1 MKKLLSM
8 MLFITAMVFTLS
20 ACSSDDDEKKERER
34 EKDTTYIFNY
44 TGDNPQGGL
53 IVNVTLFEYNS
64 QGEVVKQNAVN
75 NCKQGF
81 QRQYTANANAQK
93 VKVYIEVTNGT
104 KSVYNWVQQVYYLE
118 KGKNVAVDVTGSVRI
133 APTEP

>member
-8 MLFITAMVFTLS
+8 MLFMTAMIFTLS
-20 ACSSDDDEKKERER
+20 ACSSDDDERKEPER
-34 EKDTTYIFNY
+34 EKDTTYIFSY
-44 TGDNPQGGL
+44 TADNPQGGL
-53 IVNVTLFEYNS
+53 IVNITLFEYNN
-64 QGEVVKQNAVN
+64 QGEVVKQNTVN

-81 QRQYTANANAQK
+81 QRQYTANTHAQK

-118 KGKNVAVDVTGSVRI
+118 KGKNVDVDVTGSVRI